1 MQRVWI
7 AGTLRGMIRRRIDD
21 RWLLF
26 TQDDHARLSGAL
38 AERLGNDA
46 FAAPDESARRGIAL
60 HDAGWPLHD
69 DQPTLNPDGKPLDV
83 FETPRDI
90 ALEVWTASA
99 RRATAADPYAGLLVS
114 LHALS
119 LSAYAV
125 SLDQSRPEQQSTRT
139 RFAMNQFQHAQI
151 ELQESLRKRLGLR
164 TDRPLTLGLDEG
176 SSDPREQKLAFD
188 FRLLQAMDQ
197 LSLNLLC
204 TEPPAPAMK
213 IHPRPGQPL
222 HEVTFHR
229 IGSHRAT
236 LRPWPFASDSIS
248 VEIPCRVLPAE
259 VFAGNEAFRRAFAQ
273 SPREQVAFA
282 LTPC

>member
-1 MQRVWI
+1 MQQDGI

-26 TQDDHARLSGAL
+26 TQDDHAKLSGEL
-38 AERLGNDA
+38 AGQWGNEAFETPDEPARLG
-46 FAAPDESARRGIAL
+46 IVL

-90 ALEVWTASA
+90 ALKVWTASA
-99 RRATAADPYAGLLVS
+99 RRAATIDPYAGLLVS

-125 SLDQSRPEQQSTRT
+125 SLDKSRPEHQTGPM

-151 ELQESLRKRLGLR
+151 ELQESLRTRLGLR
-164 TDRPLTLGLDEG
+164 TDRPLTLGLDEN
-176 SSDPREQKLAFD
+176 STDPREQKLAYD
-188 FRLLQAMDQ
+188 LRLLQAMDQ

-213 IHPRPGQPL
+213 LYPRPGQPL
-222 HEVTFHR
+222 REVRFHR
-229 IGSHRAT
+229 IDKHRAT
-236 LRPWPFASDSIS
+236 LHPWPFTPDSLS
-248 VEIPCRVLPAE
+248 VQIPCRVLLAEIFADDE
-259 VFAGNEAFRRAFAQ
+259 VFRQAFAR
-273 SPREQVAFA
+273 SPREQIAFS
-282 LTPC
+282 LTPA